1 MKHRIGKVKNKV
13 VVEGGGT
20 NTLRNNEVLVEG
32 NAIKIKENG
41 QVSNISGGSSNINN
55 NVIYIK
61 TLNDMDGLGHYSLLL
76 MSMRYFGLE
85 GKKYKIIEFPMGY
98 AKGVSD
104 NWEIILNY
112 CSMSYKYNA
121 PANSVGNTYTTF
133 NSLEEFEQ
141 LKGLDSNNRPF
152 KIITEEEFY
161 KDLTEE
167 EARKIASEL

>member
-41 QVSNISGGSSNINN
+41 QVSNISGSSGGGGDRGNYIYCIVKDLNTIFNYNDLLSILKSYLIHSNNFYICYQNIS
-55 NVIYIK
+55 
-61 TLNDMDGLGHYSLLL
+61 GG
-76 MSMRYFGLE
+76 FPE
-85 GKKYKIIEFPMGY
+85 GT
-98 AKGVSD
+98 
-104 NWEIILNY
+104 EIILHY
-112 CSMSYKYNA
+112 EKLELPLKCYYNGEFR
-121 PANSVGNTYTTF
+121 NIIT
-133 NSLEEFEQ
+133 LEEFEQ
-141 LKGLDSNNRPF
+141 LTGLDSNNRPF

>member
-41 QVSNISGGSSNINN
+41 QVSNISGSSGGGGDRGNYIYCIVKDLNTIFNYDDLLSILKSYLIHSNNFYIGYQNIS
-55 NVIYIK
+55 
-61 TLNDMDGLGHYSLLL
+61 GG
-76 MSMRYFGLE
+76 FPE
-85 GKKYKIIEFPMGY
+85 GT
-98 AKGVSD
+98 
-104 NWEIILNY
+104 EIILLY
-112 CSMSYKYNA
+112 EKLELPLKSYYNGEFR
-121 PANSVGNTYTTF
+121 NIIT
-133 NSLEEFEQ
+133 LEEFEQ

>member
-1 MKHRIGKVKNKV
+1 MKHRIGKVKNKI

-20 NTLRNNEVLVEG
+20 NTLKNNEVLVEG

-61 TLNDMDGLGHYSLLL
+61 TSNDIAGLGYYSLLL
-76 MSMRYFGLE
+76 MSVRHFGLE
-85 GKKYKIIEFPMGY
+85 SKEYKIIEFPMGY
-98 AKGVSD
+98 DNGVSD
-104 NWEIILNY
+104 NWENILNY
-112 CSMSYKYNA
+112 YSISYKYNA
-121 PANSVGNTYTTF
+121 PTDSTGNEYTTW